1 MTTPATPPATTSTAD
16 TTPSAEE
23 GTSRGGARRRRAA
36 PAEASPI
43 AAAPPVLSP
52 MQDSGEP
59 TPTVTA
65 PPPPASPS
73 PDSTPP
79 LVPTIDASP
88 PGRETVNAETINAE
102 TIDAETIAGLTRW
115 AESQPMPEGAERAIP
130 VTRWHGF
137 LGVGGGYGI
146 PFGSDV
152 LGLQSVGVAAED
164 PGFAGFQA
172 RIDGGVMVGPWSFGL
187 SLPVFHTPGSDAG
200 LGAATLLGVEAQV
213 RFTLRLGRVMGL
225 GLQLSG
231 GPSVV
236 RTEAAID
243 ADSVAQRLDAYL
255 IPSGEAA
262 LVVSE
267 RLGGHWR
274 LEQQLGVRAYRTEFL
289 DGVQPILSLQIGVR
303 HVL

>member
-1 MTTPATPPATTSTAD
+1 MPRPAGPVDAAGPPAPESGIATSAD
-16 TTPSAEE
+16 T
-23 GTSRGGARRRRAA
+23 AA
-36 PAEASPI
+36 
-43 AAAPPVLSP
+43 
-52 MQDSGEP
+52 
-59 TPTVTA
+59 
-65 PPPPASPS
+65 
-73 PDSTPP
+73 
-79 LVPTIDASP
+79 IDAATLAS
-88 PGRETVNAETINAE
+88 
-102 TIDAETIAGLTRW
+102 LTRW
-115 AESQPMPEGAERAIP
+115 AETQPLTEGAERAIT

-137 LGVGGGYGI
+137 LGIAGGYAI
-146 PFGSDV
+146 PFGGDV
-152 LGLQSVGVAAED
+152 LGLQSIGVSAED

-172 RIDGGVMVGPWSFGL
+172 RIDGGVTYGPWSFGL

-213 RFTLRLGRVMGL
+213 RFTLRLGRIMGL

-262 LVVSE
+262 LVISE

-274 LEQQLGVRAYRTEFL
+274 LEQQVGIRVYRTEFL
-289 DGVQPILSLQIGVR
+289 DGYQPILSLQIGVR